1 MTNLFT
7 KTHIEQLRR
16 IEVKPGLFNMIEV
29 KPDSYQDYSGL
40 RTRSVSIDG

>member
-7 KTHIEQLRR
+7 KTHIEQLR
-16 IEVKPGLFNMIEV
+16 IIKVKPDLFNMIEV
-29 KPDSYQDYSGL
+29 KPDLYQDYSVS